1 MSEYRVIWPEDVA
14 LDTLFTESEPAILQF
29 RVQRL
34 RTGKTTNV
42 IDRARALFNNRT
54 CRTCGYPVVTPIEL
68 NDAQLNR
75 NGRVIPGT
83 ATLVGFRCHG
93 CKSEWSS

>member
-1 MSEYRVIWPEDVA
+1 MSEYRVLWPDEVA
-14 LDTLFTESEPAILQF
+14 NDLSDAEPVILQF
-29 RVQRL
+29 HVEPFRA
-34 RTGKTTNV
+34 GAAMNV
-42 IDRARALFNNRT
+42 IQRARLIYDNRT

-75 NGRVIPGT
+75 NLRPVHGT

-93 CKSEWSS
+93 CRAEWSV

>member
-14 LDTLFTESEPAILQF
+14 HEDVGVEAEPVILQF
-29 RVQRL
+29 RVEPAAPGQSLNIIQRSRL
-34 RTGKTTNV
+34 
-42 IDRARALFNNRT
+42 LFENRI

-75 NGRVIPGT
+75 NRRPIPGT

-93 CKSEWSS
+93 CRAEWSV

>member
-1 MSEYRVIWPEDVA
+1 MSEYRVLWPDDVA
-14 LDTLFTESEPAILQF
+14 YEEVDSEPMILQL
-29 RVQRL
+29 RVEAVCN
-34 RTGKTTNV
+34 GAAMNV
-42 IDRARALFNNRT
+42 IQRARLMYDNRS

-75 NGRVIPGT
+75 NLRPVPGT

-93 CKSEWSS
+93 CCAEWSV